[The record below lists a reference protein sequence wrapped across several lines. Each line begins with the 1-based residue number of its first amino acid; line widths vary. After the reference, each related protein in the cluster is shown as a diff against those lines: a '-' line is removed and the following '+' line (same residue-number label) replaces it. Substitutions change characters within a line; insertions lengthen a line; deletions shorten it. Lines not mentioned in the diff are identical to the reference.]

1 MCILRHASNRLKKL
15 YKTISYSS
23 LKLADRSISDMDMKT
38 AGTVRILKLFES
50 ECVNV
55 EFTGNELCLLA
66 SREISITGK

>member
-38 AGTVRILKLFES
+38 AGTVRILKLFEN
-50 ECVNV
+50 EYINV
-55 EFTGNELCLLA
+55 EFTGIELCLLV
-66 SREISITGK
+66 EKYQ